1 MAITKQEMLDKIAA
15 SETKVVAALAT
26 TLSDGDIDDD
36 ETEVKLWGQLNALAI
51 TQPLV
56 KKYIEDNY

>member
-1 MAITKQEMLDKIAA
+1 MAITKQEMLDKIAERT
-15 SETKVVAALAT
+15 SEVTAALAT
-26 TLSDGDIDDD
+26 TLSDGDIDDA
-36 ETEVKLWGQLNALAI
+36 ETEAKLWGQLNAKAV

>member
-1 MAITKQEMLDKIAA
+1 MLDKIAA